1 MNLGDTTTSWRKRI
15 IDRWWILDGLPP
27 LLHELRER
35 VKSVWWRLRS
45 SGYLVIWFKKV
56 PSPQATQAYD
66 RVISRQMFHS
76 FVSLFSHH
84 KRGIPVS
91 TPPEITTGYKGKRN
105 IFPMFIRTVQKWD
118 KRMDDKVN
126 QLYLVSSNSLIIDK
140 ENTKKI
146 STVTMVWILDLN

>member
-27 LLHELRER
+27 LLHELSER

-66 RVISRQMFHS
+66 RVISRQMFYS

-91 TPPEITTGYKGKRN
+91 TPAEITTGYVYKNRSKVRQKDGWQGKSV
-105 IFPMFIRTVQKWD
+105 ISGVLK
-118 KRMDDKVN
+118 
-126 QLYLVSSNSLIIDK
+126 LIKFDK

-146 STVTMVWILDLN
+146 STVTVVWILDLN